1 MTGGAR
7 NHRLLSEA
15 QRKRIKVKFTDPYR
29 EACRGRS
36 DFVFGD
42 EKFRGND
49 PPETHA
55 PGVWTRKAYG
65 NTIASLYGGA
75 NPAFL
80 GRLHVDRSREKY
92 RSLTQG
98 APAARAPY
106 DVRFDAARGALTY
119 ARAPCVP
126 ADVDRV
132 VRFFLHV
139 VPVDPDD
146 LPDDQVRYG
155 FHHLDFNLPAQALFD
170 GKCLVTIRLPEYAVD
185 HVRTGQTERKDG
197 VWTALWEETF
207 TPGRAPTRAGSQRR
221 SSATDGPRRR

>member
-1 MTGGAR
+1 M
-7 NHRLLSEA
+7 
-15 QRKRIKVKFTDPYR
+15 
-29 EACRGRS
+29 
-36 DFVFGD
+36 
-42 EKFRGND
+42 FRGID

-65 NTIASLYGGA
+65 NTIASLYGF
-75 NPAFL
+75 NPALLDDF
-80 GRLHVDRSREKY
+80 HVERFREKY

-98 APAARAPY
+98 APAARARY

-126 ADVDRV
+126 ADVDL

-155 FHHLDFNLPAQALFD
+155 FEHRDFNLPDQALFD

-185 HVRTGQTERKDG
+185 HVRTGQTERQDG

-207 TPGRAPTRAGSQRR
+207 TPGRAPTRAGSRQR